1 MKLAA
6 ALYLSNQ
13 ATIGYPVGYVLETLG
28 FADEIFL
35 LGGDDDS
42 FHSLAVLSAQR
53 PLGEVD
59 GVELIDIVVKT
70 PGDIPRMMMASV
82 DYVRAHS
89 DADFILLVQADTCA
103 TDDSAQLVREAMT
116 EANLAKAYHTYC
128 RIGFLY
134 QDSATG
140 WGHSLVGRN
149 FRGRFDGDGDG
160 YDEGGHKIGFLGGWR
175 DGGLSPDEQ
184 LERGHLL
191 GCLEIGSLS
200 PDLYFRHQSQHV
212 QTWNET
218 WLMGERL
225 AAMRRGDRE
234 EFIKLSLTD
243 ARDRIVRRPL
253 RPIEGRDPRFTKVI
267 DDLGLRQ
274 DCEDVCRL
282 VQKFGFDQ

>member
-13 ATIGYPVGYVLETLG
+13 ATIGYPVSYVLGTLG
-28 FADEIFL
+28 FVDELFL
-35 LGGDDDS
+35 LGGDAPS
-42 FHSLAVLSAQR
+42 MAELSANMTAHPSTQ
-53 PLGEVD
+53 VD
-59 GVELIDIVVKT
+59 SVDIAVKT

-103 TDDSAQLVREAMT
+103 TDDSAQFIRDAMT
-116 EANLAKAYHTYC
+116 EGNLAKAYHTYC

-134 QDSATG
+134 QDSSTG

-149 FRGRFDGDGDG
+149 FRGRFDGDGEGFDEDG
-160 YDEGGHKIGFLGGWR
+160 NKIHFLGGWR
-175 DGGLSPDEQ
+175 EVGLSPDEQ

-212 QTWNET
+212 QTWNED

-225 AAMRRGDRE
+225 GAMRRGDRD
-234 EFIKLSLTD
+234 EFLKLSLAD
-243 ARDRIVRRPL
+243 ARNRIFRRPL
-253 RPIEGRDPRFTKVI
+253 RPIEERDARFTKVI
-267 DDLGLRQ
+267 NDLGLRA
-274 DCEDVCRL
+274 DCEEVCLL
-282 VQKFGFDQ
+282 VQRWGFDQ